1 VTERKKKIL
10 ILQFLLLIVGIVII
24 YFTYYNKDKTT
35 TESLDKSQNIL
46 KEKKDLVSNKETNN
60 NTANIFEDVEY
71 KGIDSAG
78 NRFSIESEKAEFEV
92 DNPNLIKMTKMIA
105 YFFFKDGTALKIVG
119 DYGTY
124 NNILHDMTFR
134 ENIIAEY
141 ETNYLY
147 ANNLDYFNSKRKL
160 NIFGDIRGDNNIGN
174 IMADKLSIDLDKEK
188 LDISM
193 FNEDRIKV
201 KIKD

>member
-1 VTERKKKIL
+1 MTERKKKIL

>member
-1 VTERKKKIL
+1 M
-10 ILQFLLLIVGIVII
+10 
-24 YFTYYNKDKTT
+24 
-35 TESLDKSQNIL
+35 
-46 KEKKDLVSNKETNN
+46 
-60 NTANIFEDVEY
+60 FEDVEY

-78 NRFSIESEKAEFEV
+78 NRFSIESERAEFEI
-92 DNPNLIKMTKMIA
+92 DNPNMIKMTKMIA
-105 YFFFKDGTALKIVG
+105 YFFFKDGTALKIIG

-141 ETNYLY
+141 ENNYLY

-160 NIFGDIRGDNNIGN
+160 NIFGEITGDSNVGN

-193 FNEDRIKV
+193 FDEEKIKV

>member
-1 VTERKKKIL
+1 V
-10 ILQFLLLIVGIVII
+10 FII
-24 YFTYYNKDKTT
+24 YFTYYNKERNNLENINKT
-35 TESLDKSQNIL
+35 EKILNEEKNFNQNQNV
-46 KEKKDLVSNKETNN
+46 ENKTSSV
-60 NTANIFEDVEY
+60 FEDVEY

-78 NRFSIESEKAEFEV
+78 NRFSIESERAEFEI
-92 DNPNLIKMTKMIA
+92 DNPNMIKMTKMIA
-105 YFFFKDGTALKIVG
+105 YFFFKDGTALKIIG

-141 ETNYLY
+141 ENNYLY

-160 NIFGDIRGDNNIGN
+160 NIFGEITGDSNVGN

-193 FNEDRIKV
+193 FGEEKIKV